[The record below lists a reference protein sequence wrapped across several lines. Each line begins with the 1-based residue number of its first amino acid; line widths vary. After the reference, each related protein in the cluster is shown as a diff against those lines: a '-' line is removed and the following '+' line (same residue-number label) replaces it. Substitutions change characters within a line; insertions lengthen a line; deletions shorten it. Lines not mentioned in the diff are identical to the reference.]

1 MQSTQSTRPART
13 SRTRAAEPVQAS
25 APVPTTTPE
34 PAPEP
39 TTFARLGLPEAL
51 VTVLTRQGI
60 EVPSPIQALTMPDAL
75 AGRDVLGRAETG
87 SGKTLAFGLPLL
99 SLLGARGRSRPF
111 HPSGLVV
118 VPTRE
123 LAEQIKDVLVP
134 LGRAIGLSVTAV
146 YGGAGMA
153 RQINALERGADIVVA
168 TPGRLEDLILRGV
181 CHLDEIA
188 VTVLDEADFIA
199 DLGFLPAVVRLLDQT
214 PAGSQR
220 LLFSATL
227 DRGVDK
233 LVRQYLNNPA
243 RHEVAAVQNPVTTMH
258 HLSFTVR
265 PAEKVDVATELARR
279 PGRTLVFVR
288 TKFGAE
294 RLATKL
300 EKAGISA
307 GRIHGDRNQSQ
318 RQKALDAFAAGRVP
332 VLVATDV
339 AARGIHVDGVD
350 VVLHY
355 DPPADHKDFLH
366 RSGRTARAGSSGTV
380 VSLLL
385 SAEVKA
391 NAAIHRKLGTEA
403 PPAWVAP
410 RDNVV
415 ADFIA
420 AGTPIT
426 VIAEEPVRETRR
438 APRRER
444 PARDGI
450 RTGGPR
456 SGGAR
461 SGGGR
466 PSTGGH
472 SSARPSGT
480 YAPRRRAAQ

>member
-1 MQSTQSTRPART
+1 MQLVTAD
-13 SRTRAAEPVQAS
+13 A
-25 APVPTTTPE
+25 
-34 PAPEP
+34 PAPLPADLP
-39 TTFARLGLPEAL
+39 TSFAGLGLPEPL
-51 VTVLTRQGI
+51 VTALTRSGI
-60 EVPSPIQALTMPDAL
+60 EIPSPIQALTMPDAL

-99 SLLGARGRSRPF
+99 SLLAARGRSRPF
-111 HPSGLVV
+111 HPHGLVV

-123 LAEQIKDVLVP
+123 LAEQIKDVLLP
-134 LGRAIGLSVTAV
+134 LGRSIGLSVTAV

-153 RQINALERGADIVVA
+153 RQISAMERGTDIVVA

-233 LVRQYLNNPA
+233 VVRQYLHNPA
-243 RHEVAAVQNPVTTMH
+243 RHEVAAPTSSVTTMEH
-258 HLSFTVR
+258 VSFTVR

-300 EKAGISA
+300 EKSGISA

-366 RSGRTARAGSSGTV
+366 RSGRTARAGARGTV

-385 SAEVKA
+385 PAEVKPNVA
-391 NAAIHRKLGTEA
+391 LHRKLGTSA
-403 PPAWVAP
+403 PSTQVAP
-410 RDNVV
+410 WDAVV
-415 ADFIA
+415 AEFVA
-420 AGTPIT
+420 SGTEIT
-426 VIAEEPVRETRR
+426 VIEEEPVRERSARR
-438 APRRER
+438 DR
-444 PARDGI
+444 PARDDRARRRPREDAGRDSRP
-450 RTGGPR
+450 RTAGPRTDSTRGPRTDAPR
-456 SGGAR
+456 SGGPRTGTYAGARPASAR
-461 SGGGR
+461 SGGTR
-466 PSTGGH
+466 RW
-472 SSARPSGT
+472 A
-480 YAPRRRAAQ
+480 AP